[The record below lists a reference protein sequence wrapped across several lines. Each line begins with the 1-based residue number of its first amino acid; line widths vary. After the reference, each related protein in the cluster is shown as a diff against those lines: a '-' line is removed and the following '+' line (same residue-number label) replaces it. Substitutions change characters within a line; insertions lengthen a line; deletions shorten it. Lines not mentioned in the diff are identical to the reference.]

1 MACSLD
7 VDGNGLIEPDKDGV
21 LILRRLLG
29 YTGDALIAGAVG
41 AGACRSSAHDGAG
54 FIDAQQLDV
63 DQSGGLRPINALT
76 DGLILLRTMLGLSD
90 TAVTAGVTSQSWA
103 NVRNHLKTSC
113 GMNLL

>member
-1 MACSLD
+1 M
-7 VDGNGLIEPDKDGV
+7 IEPDKDSV

-41 AGACRSSAHDGAG
+41 AGACRSSADDIAG

-76 DGLILLRTMLGLSD
+76 DGVILLRTMLGLPD
-90 TAVTAGVTSQSWA
+90 TTVTAGVTSQSWA
-103 NVRNHLKTSC
+103 TVRNYLESSC
-113 GMNLL
+113 GMNLR